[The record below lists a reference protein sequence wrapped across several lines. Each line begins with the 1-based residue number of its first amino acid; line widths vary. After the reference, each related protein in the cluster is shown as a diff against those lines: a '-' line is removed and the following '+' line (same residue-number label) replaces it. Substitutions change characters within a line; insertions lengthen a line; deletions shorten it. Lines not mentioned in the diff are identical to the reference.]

1 MNGDLIVVEDV
12 AEAFA
17 QEVANC
23 FAHRVDE
30 RFSFFLSGG
39 PTAKRCYE
47 TLANH
52 DQGAISWDMVD
63 LFWGDER
70 CVALDDPDSNY
81 LLAKQALIDKIENIG
96 SVHPM
101 SCDQGAQPYD
111 ALVRSLG
118 AIDLLHL
125 GLGPDGH
132 TASLFKGSPG
142 LDSPGEALVVV
153 NKDPSG
159 RNPHPRMTLTLAGI
173 ALAREVVVTVAGPE
187 KKEAMGKV
195 MRGEDVP
202 GSLLRA
208 SSIKWLVEASALP

>member
-17 QEVANC
+17 KEVASC
-23 FAHRVDE
+23 FARRPGPH
-30 RFSFFLSGG
+30 FSLFLSGG

-47 TLANH
+47 ALANH
-52 DQGAISWDMVD
+52 DEGVISWEEVD

-70 CVALDDPDSNY
+70 CVALDHPDSNY
-81 LLAKQALIDKIENIG
+81 LLAKQALIDKIGRVG
-96 SVHPM
+96 SIHPM
-101 SCDQGAQPYD
+101 SCEQGAQAYD
-111 ALVRSLG
+111 ALVGSLG
-118 AIDLLHL
+118 EIDLLHL

-142 LDSPGEALVVV
+142 LDSPGQALVVL
-153 NKDPSG
+153 NEDPSG

-173 ALAREVVVTVAGPE
+173 ALAREVVLTVAGPE

-202 GSLLRA
+202 GSLVKA
-208 SSIKWLVEASALP
+208 KSIKWLVEPSALP